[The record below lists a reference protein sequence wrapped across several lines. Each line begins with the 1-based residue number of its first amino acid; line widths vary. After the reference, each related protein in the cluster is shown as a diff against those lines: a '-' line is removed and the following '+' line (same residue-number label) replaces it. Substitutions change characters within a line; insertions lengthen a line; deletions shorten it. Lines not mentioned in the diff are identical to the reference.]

1 MYDKTITYL
10 NVEEVILQT
19 GLTKQGI
26 QFLIAEGD
34 DFPLP
39 IISDDFVL
47 VWDSNDIKHL
57 ISGLRKFCDAAP
69 SGKSKKHTYEAAIA
83 KINKEALVAG

>member
-1 MYDKTITYL
+1 MYDETITYL

-26 QFLIAEGD
+26 QFLIAEGIN
-34 DFPLP
+34 FPLP

-47 VWDSNDIKHL
+47 VWNSNDIKHL
-57 ISGLRKFCDAAP
+57 ISGLHKFCDAAP
-69 SGKSKKHTYEAAIA
+69 TGMSRRPTYESAIA
-83 KINKEALVAG
+83 EINKEALVAG